1 MAWGVED
8 TRYVI
13 WAFLLHTACK
23 VAWLCS
29 ALCKL
34 STVVSVLPC
43 WQLHVAWVPNR
54 PTSADRSSSLL
65 VVVAPWQRRSGATTR
80 YLKVQQHG
88 QYTSSCPVG
97 SPVRDHVQ
105 GLHVAMCAFCWL
117 NRVACQVMH
126 DLTRAD
132 KGHMS
137 RPHRMTCLS
146 KGHGCRAL
154 MQPAHVHTYRCC
166 SWLQHSCG
174 GAPPQPWAA
183 SPHNPQDNS
192 AAGRYAGGPCPT
204 HLSLR
209 WAAIRDQVRPVYPP
223 PCMQNTTGPLLPA
236 VYTRKVPL
244 QAPHTTAR
252 KVTAIHGYV

>member
-1 MAWGVED
+1 MSEDMVWQPGRGAGRHRGGQGFEGMAWGVED

-88 QYTSSCPVG
+88 QYTSSCPV
-97 SPVRDHVQ
+97 D
-105 GLHVAMCAFCWL
+105 
-117 NRVACQVMH
+117 
-126 DLTRAD
+126 
-132 KGHMS
+132 
-137 RPHRMTCLS
+137 
-146 KGHGCRAL
+146 
-154 MQPAHVHTYRCC
+154 
-166 SWLQHSCG
+166 
-174 GAPPQPWAA
+174 
-183 SPHNPQDNS
+183 
-192 AAGRYAGGPCPT
+192 
-204 HLSLR
+204 
-209 WAAIRDQVRPVYPP
+209 
-223 PCMQNTTGPLLPA
+223 
-236 VYTRKVPL
+236 RKSV
-244 QAPHTTAR
+244 
-252 KVTAIHGYV
+252 V